1 MHRCGMFSSIAL
13 SYQSRFISAATADN
27 AAFLLHEDFMIQINP
42 DFQKLIPP
50 LSAEEKNQ
58 LESNLVADGCRDPL
72 VLWGD
77 TLIDGHNRFEICTRL
92 NIPFQTISKE
102 FDSEN
107 AVKLWMIRNQKG
119 RRNINEAWDFK
130 LAQTAKE
137 ILLEMGRA
145 KKVEDGKAAREKQLS
160 GGVLSTMDK
169 TPKETK
175 PEPKHN
181 TRDEIAKELGWG
193 AGKVARAD
201 VVFKEAAKN
210 PELEEKVLSGE
221 VSINEAYKEIKAEKK
236 IEQRKTDIEQQKKD
250 IEESNFKQPDGL
262 FDVIAI
268 DPPWAYGREYDPE
281 TSRVANP
288 YPEMPQSELLKIELP
303 VKDDAVLFLWTT
315 HAFIFDAKELMDKW
329 GFTYKACMVWNKEK
343 IGMGSWLRMQCEFCL
358 VGIKGKPYWNNTT
371 YRDIITSPRR
381 EHSRKPDEFFDMV
394 ANITA
399 GRRLEYFS
407 REKRDGWEIFGNDTN
422 KF

>member
-1 MHRCGMFSSIAL
+1 MKIKITDIRIGERKRKARKAAEMAESIKAIGLLQPIVVSQDYYLIAGLNRLEAHKLLGLDEIECNVLQLNAAQARLAEIDENLIRDDLTVLENSQWLADRKKVYLEIYPETAHGMRNGQTSK
-13 SYQSRFISAATADN
+13 TADSATLETPSFVEST
-27 AAFLLHEDFMIQINP
+27 AALTNESERTIRQNIQIAT
-42 DFQKLIPP
+42 DL
-50 LSAEEKNQ
+50 
-58 LESNLVADGCRDPL
+58 
-72 VLWGD
+72 
-77 TLIDGHNRFEICTRL
+77 
-92 NIPFQTISKE
+92 KE
-102 FDSEN
+102 FADDIADLPIADKKTE
-107 AVKLWMIRNQKG
+107 
-119 RRNINEAWDFK
+119 
-130 LAQTAKE
+130 
-137 ILLEMGRA
+137 LLDLSRIA
-145 KKVEDGKAAREKQLS
+145 KKEPEKAAAIVEKL
-160 GGVLSTMDK
+160 
-169 TPKETK
+169 
-175 PEPKHN
+175 
-181 TRDEIAKELGWG
+181 
-193 AGKVARAD
+193 
-201 VVFKEAAKN
+201 
-210 PELEEKVLSGE
+210 
-221 VSINEAYKEIKAEKK
+221 KAEPEKSLK
-236 IEQRKTDIEQQKKD
+236 DIQKEQKTEQRKADIEQQKKD

-358 VGIKGKPYWNNTT
+358 VGIKGKPFWNNTT
-371 YRDIITSPRR
+371 YRDIISSPRR

>member
-1 MHRCGMFSSIAL
+1 MIYEAHEYADLFPMMLEDDFSQLKTSMSESGYDESLPIVLFNGLILDGRNRYKAASELNIKPVFTDFTGTDEQAL
-13 SYQSRFISAATADN
+13 SFVLRHNLNRRHLNASQKAALAVDLLPIFEKQAKKRQSEAVSLANSINPKKAVSVVANLPPLKNEDSPAIERIKENTVSIKSREQAAAATGASPRYVSE
-27 AAFLLHEDFMIQINP
+27 AKKI
-42 DFQKLIPP
+42 
-50 LSAEEKNQ
+50 AEE
-58 LESNLVADGCRDPL
+58 S
-72 VLWGD
+72 
-77 TLIDGHNRFEICTRL
+77 
-92 NIPFQTISKE
+92 
-102 FDSEN
+102 
-107 AVKLWMIRNQKG
+107 
-119 RRNINEAWDFK
+119 
-130 LAQTAKE
+130 
-137 ILLEMGRA
+137 
-145 KKVEDGKAAREKQLS
+145 
-160 GGVLSTMDK
+160 
-169 TPKETK
+169 
-175 PEPKHN
+175 
-181 TRDEIAKELGWG
+181 
-193 AGKVARAD
+193 
-201 VVFKEAAKN
+201 
-210 PELEEKVLSGE
+210 PELFKQIKSGE
-221 VSINEAYKEIKAEKK
+221 KTIQEIKKEQKT
-236 IEQRKTDIEQQKKD
+236 EQRRTDIEQQKKD

-303 VKDDAVLFLWTT
+303 VKNDAVLFLWTT

-343 IGMGSWLRMQCEFCL
+343 IGMGAWLRMQCEFCL
-358 VGIKGKPYWNNTT
+358 VGIKGKPFWNNTT
-371 YRDIITSPRR
+371 YRDIISSPRR

>member
-1 MHRCGMFSSIAL
+1 MKVKITDIRIGERNRKARKAAEIAQSIKEIGFLNPITVSKDYYLIAGLNRLEAHKLLGLDEIECSVVNL
-13 SYQSRFISAATADN
+13 SGIDAQIAEIDENLVRDDLTAWEQGVWLARRKELYLEKYPETKAGVAGAIAKHATAESAAAETKSFVESTAALTN
-27 AAFLLHEDFMIQINP
+27 ESERTIRQNIQIAT
-42 DFQKLIPP
+42 DL
-50 LSAEEKNQ
+50 
-58 LESNLVADGCRDPL
+58 
-72 VLWGD
+72 
-77 TLIDGHNRFEICTRL
+77 
-92 NIPFQTISKE
+92 KE
-102 FDSEN
+102 FANDIADLPIADKKTE
-107 AVKLWMIRNQKG
+107 
-119 RRNINEAWDFK
+119 
-130 LAQTAKE
+130 
-137 ILLEMGRA
+137 LLDLSRIA
-145 KKVEDGKAAREKQLS
+145 KKEPEKAAVIIEKMKSEPEKSLKDIQKEQ
-160 GGVLSTMDK
+160 K
-169 TPKETK
+169 T
-175 PEPKHN
+175 
-181 TRDEIAKELGWG
+181 
-193 AGKVARAD
+193 
-201 VVFKEAAKN
+201 
-210 PELEEKVLSGE
+210 
-221 VSINEAYKEIKAEKK
+221 
-236 IEQRKTDIEQQKKD
+236 EQRKTDIEQQKKD
-250 IEESNFKQPDGL
+250 IEQSNFTHPDGL

-358 VGIKGKPYWNNTT
+358 VGIKGKPFWNNTT

-407 REKRDGWEIFGNDTN
+407 REKRDGWEIFGNDTD